1 MRQISESLKETT
13 KCTPESQNGVILNL
27 HHFPPL
33 GICYLLYGIGNSW

>member
-1 MRQISESLKETT
+1 MNISFANSVEEPFEAPHDTYMA
-13 KCTPESQNGVILNL
+13 QNL